1 MLHATISNSCLQF
14 LLEILFIGSDFENQF
29 WISEVLSDKL
39 RSKVQLHITYQPLTI
54 PDRRSRR

>member
-1 MLHATISNSCLQF
+1 MYNSNSCLQF
-14 LLEILFIGSDFENQF
+14 LPEIFIGSDFENQF

-39 RSKVQLHITYQPLTI
+39 RSKVQLHIAYRRPLTI